1 MCQRQA
7 REGARKRKAGKKNT
21 DSNSDSDND
30 KSNDDELGVLGLE
43 DFLNVL
49 TQQDD
54 NLELDARVEI
64 SSLAGTSREK
74 ADQLAVLI
82 WKKMKYRFVCVRS
95 AMQGPHY

>member
-1 MCQRQA
+1 
-7 REGARKRKAGKKNT
+7 
-21 DSNSDSDND
+21 
-30 KSNDDELGVLGLE
+30 
-43 DFLNVL
+43 VL

-64 SSLAGTSREK
+64 SSLAGTGREK

>member
-7 REGARKRKAGKKNT
+7 RESARKRKAGKENT
-21 DSNSDSDND
+21 DPNSDSDTD
-30 KSNDDELGVLGLE
+30 KLNVLGVLGLE

-64 SSLAGTSREK
+64 SSLSGNGREK
-74 ADQLAVLI
+74 ADQLVVLI
-82 WKKMKYRFVCVRS
+82 WKRMKYRFVCVRS
-95 AMQGPHY
+95 AM